1 MVQSRLALRGRPLL
15 VEFKTDDYMKK
26 LVFAAALA
34 ALFAGNAF
42 AQQPAGSPEGGI
54 SAEML
59 KEISKGYEGNAY
71 DKALRNALAVTPI
84 GTLAMNAENAAMIDT
99 HFSDRVKTKGI
110 TDQQSSGRCWLFTG
124 LNVLRAKM
132 IDKYDLPRM
141 EFSQNYLFFYDQL
154 EKANLFLQGVIDTK
168 DLPFEDR
175 KVDWLFS
182 NPLSDGGQ
190 FTGVSN
196 LIAKYGVVPSEAMP
210 ETYQANNTSQMANL
224 IKLKLREYGLE
235 LRETYDKA
243 YKEAA
248 KRPRKDVEKAMKK
261 VEAELQDMKV
271 KQLSE
276 VYRML
281 ALCLGEPVQE
291 FEWIRCDKNNNIVSR
306 NTYTP
311 KSFYDEF
318 IGEDLENNYV
328 MIMNDPCRE
337 YGKVY
342 EIDYDRHVYDGHNWL
357 YVNLPVER
365 IKEMAI
371 ASIKDNTAM
380 YFSCDV
386 GKFANSKKGV
396 LDINNFDYES
406 LMGVTFGMD
415 KKERVQTHASGSSH
429 AMTLIAVDIVDGKP
443 VKWMVENSWGPSSGY
458 QGNYIMTDEWFDEYM
473 FRLVV
478 EKKYVPSDVLEMLD
492 QEPVQLPAWDP
503 MFAPEE

>member
-1 MVQSRLALRGRPLL
+1 
-15 VEFKTDDYMKK
+15 MKK
-26 LVFAAALA
+26 VILTAAFVAM
-34 ALFAGNAF
+34 LFSQNVM
-42 AQQPAGSPEGGI
+42 AQQPAGSPDGGI
-54 SAEML
+54 SAAML
-59 KEISKGYEGNAY
+59 EEISSSYAGDAD
-71 DKALRNALAVTPI
+71 DKAIRNALAVTPI
-84 GTLAMNAENAAMIDT
+84 PTLATNAENAAMIDT
-99 HFSDRVKTKGI
+99 HFSDRVRTKGI

-132 IDKYDLPRM
+132 IDKYELPGM

-175 KVDWLFS
+175 KVDWLFT

-196 LIAKYGVVPSEAMP
+196 LITKYGLVPAEAMP
-210 ETYQANNTSQMANL
+210 ETYQANNTSQMATL
-224 IKLKLREYGLE
+224 LKLKLREQGLD
-235 LRETYDKA
+235 LREA
-243 YKEAA
+243 AA
-248 KRPRKDVEKAMKK
+248 KGANAKKLQAMK
-261 VEAELQDMKV
+261 VD
-271 KQLSE
+271 QLKDI
-276 VYRML
+276 YRML
-281 ALCLGEPVQE
+281 ALCLGEPVKE
-291 FEWIRCDKNNNIVSR
+291 FEWIRCDKSNKIVSR
-306 NTYTP
+306 KTYTP

-318 IGEDLENNYV
+318 IGEDLENNYI

-342 EIDYDRHVYDGHNWL
+342 EIDYDRHVYDGHNWV
-357 YVNLPVER
+357 YINLPVDR

-443 VKWMVENSWGPSSGY
+443 VKWMVENSWGPASGY
-458 QGNYIMTDEWFDEYM
+458 QGNYIMTDEWFNEYM

-478 EKKYVPSDVLEMLD
+478 EKKYVPADVLKMLD
-492 QEPVQLPAWDP
+492 QKPIQLPAWDP
-503 MFAPEE
+503 MFAPEQ

>member
-1 MVQSRLALRGRPLL
+1 
-15 VEFKTDDYMKK
+15 MKK
-26 LVFAAALA
+26 LVLAAALA
-34 ALFAGNAF
+34 AMCAGFNAY
-42 AQQPAGSPEGGI
+42 AQQPAGAPDGGI

-59 KEISKGYEGNAY
+59 AKISDRYEGTAS
-71 DKALRNALAVTPI
+71 DKALRNALATTSI
-84 GTLAMNAENAAMIDT
+84 STLALNAENAAMIDT
-99 HFSDRVKTKGI
+99 HFSDRVRTKGI
-110 TDQQSSGRCWLFTG
+110 TDQKSSGRCWLFTG

-132 IDKYDLPRM
+132 IDKYQLPGM

-168 DLPFEDR
+168 DLPFDDR

-196 LIAKYGVVPSEAMP
+196 LITKYGLVPAEAMP
-210 ETYQANNTSQMANL
+210 ETYQSDNTSQMANL
-224 IKLKLREYGLE
+224 LKLKLREDGLE
-235 LRETYDKA
+235 LRDAYESGAAAAAGMSARKKA
-243 YKEAA
+243 VAM
-248 KRPRKDVEKAMKK
+248 EKLD
-261 VEAELQDMKV
+261 EQLQDMKIR
-271 KQLSE
+271 QLSE
-276 VYRML
+276 IYRML

-291 FEWIRCDKNNNIVSR
+291 FEWTRCDKNNNIVSR
-306 NTYTP
+306 KTYTP

-357 YVNLPVER
+357 YINLPVER

-443 VKWMVENSWGPSSGY
+443 VKWMVENSWGPASGY
-458 QGNYIMTDEWFDEYM
+458 QGNYIMTDEWFNEYM

-478 EKKYVPSDVLEMLD
+478 EKKYVPADVLKVLD

>member
-1 MVQSRLALRGRPLL
+1 
-15 VEFKTDDYMKK
+15 MKK
-26 LVFAAALA
+26 LVLAAALA
-34 ALFAGNAF
+34 AMCAGFNAY
-42 AQQPAGSPEGGI
+42 AQQPAGNPKGGI

-59 KEISKGYEGNAY
+59 AKISDRYEGNAA
-71 DKALRNALAVTPI
+71 DKALRNALATTPI
-84 GTLAMNAENAAMIDT
+84 NTLAMNAENAAMIDT
-99 HFSDRVKTKGI
+99 HFSDRVRTKGI
-110 TDQQSSGRCWLFTG
+110 TDQKSSGRCWLFTG

-132 IDKYDLPRM
+132 IDKYELPGM

-196 LIAKYGVVPSEAMP
+196 LITKYGLVPAEAMP
-210 ETYQANNTSQMANL
+210 ETYQSDNTSQMANL
-224 IKLKLREYGLE
+224 LKLKLREYGLE
-235 LRETYDKA
+235 LREAPKS
-243 YKEAA
+243 
-248 KRPRKDVEKAMKK
+248 K
-261 VEAELQDMKV
+261 VQDMKIR
-271 KQLSE
+271 QLSE
-276 VYRML
+276 IYRML

-291 FEWIRCDKNNNIVSR
+291 FEWTRCDKNNNIVSR
-306 NTYTP
+306 KKYTP

-357 YVNLPVER
+357 YINLPIER

-429 AMTLIAVDIVDGKP
+429 AMTLIAVDIVEGKP
-443 VKWMVENSWGPSSGY
+443 VKWMVENSWGPASGY
-458 QGNYIMTDEWFDEYM
+458 LGNYIMTDEWFNEYM

-478 EKKYVPSDVLEMLD
+478 EKKYVPADVLKMLD
-492 QEPVQLPAWDP
+492 QKPVQLPAWDP

>member
-1 MVQSRLALRGRPLL
+1 
-15 VEFKTDDYMKK
+15 MKRIII
-26 LVFAAALA
+26 AAALA
-34 ALFAGNAF
+34 ALFIGRQAM
-42 AQQPAGSPEGGI
+42 AQQPAGSPDGGI

-59 KEISKGYEGNAY
+59 EQISKGYEGNAS
-71 DKALRNALAVTPI
+71 DKALRNALAVAPI
-84 GTLAMNAENAAMIDT
+84 STLAINAENAAMIDT

-132 IDKYDLPRM
+132 IDKYDLPGM

-196 LIAKYGVVPSEAMP
+196 LITKYGLVPAEAMP
-210 ETYQANNTSQMANL
+210 ETYQANNTSQMAML
-224 IKLKLREYGLE
+224 IKLKLREDGLD
-235 LRETYDKA
+235 LRKA
-243 YKEAA
+243 AA
-248 KRPRKDVEKAMKK
+248 NGASAKKLQAMK
-261 VEAELQDMKV
+261 VE
-271 KQLSE
+271 QLSE

-281 ALCLGEPVQE
+281 ALCLGEPVKE
-291 FEWIRCDKNNNIVSR
+291 FEWIRCDKSNNIVSR
-306 NTYTP
+306 KTYTP

-318 IGEDLENNYV
+318 IGEDLENNYI

-342 EIDYDRHVYDGHNWL
+342 EIDYDRHVYDGHNWV

-443 VKWMVENSWGPSSGY
+443 VKWMVENSWGPSAGY
-458 QGNYIMTDEWFDEYM
+458 QGNYIMTDEWFNEYM

-478 EKKYVPSDVLEMLD
+478 EKKYVPEDVLKMLE
-492 QEPVQLPAWDP
+492 QTPVQLPAWDP
-503 MFAPEE
+503 MFSPEI